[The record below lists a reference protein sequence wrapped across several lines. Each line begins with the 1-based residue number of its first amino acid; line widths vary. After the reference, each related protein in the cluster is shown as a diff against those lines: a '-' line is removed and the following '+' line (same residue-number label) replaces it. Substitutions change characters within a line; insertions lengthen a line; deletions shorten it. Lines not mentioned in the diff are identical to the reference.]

1 MSKRHQRGQFR
12 AAPPAQAPTIDRA
25 TPTTDGFLNV
35 AARMGLRADTVNAD
49 ATYVFDL
56 LTKNR
61 VKLEA
66 MYRGSWIVG
75 AAIDSVAEDMT
86 RAGVQIKGS
95 DDPDRIEKMQS
106 ALSRTGVWGALLDTI
121 KWARLYGGALA
132 LIVIDGQDPASP
144 LDPNTIAVGQF
155 KGLKVYDRWQLQPDL
170 NNLVS
175 GGIDDGLPMYY
186 DVVSDITT
194 GQVGKVRIHYTRA
207 VRLIGIQLP
216 AYQAIVEQLWGES
229 VIERL
234 YDRLVAFDSAT
245 SGAMN
250 LIQKAHLRTIRI
262 DKLREVL
269 AAGGQAEE
277 NLLQMFHHMRH
288 LQTNEGITLLD
299 KEDEFATHQYG
310 FSGISDM
317 ILQFGQQISG
327 ALGIPLVR
335 LFGQSPA
342 GLNSSGESDLRTYY
356 DNIAAQQ
363 ESRLR
368 ESLERI
374 LRVLHRSLFGEAPP
388 PNFDFDFT
396 PLWQTSTKEKADIA
410 ASVTNTVVQAFEAG
424 IIDQTTAMKEL
435 RATAESTAIFTNIEE
450 ADIEAAKMEP
460 PPPPVETE
468 EPAQDSPKGL
478 SERLMA
484 WVKGNG

>member
-1 MSKRHQRGQFR
+1 MSKRTRRGHIQ
-12 AAPPAQAPTIDRA
+12 ATAPTPTIDRRTA
-25 TPTTDGFLNV
+25 TADGFLNL

-86 RAGVQIKGS
+86 RAGIQIKGS

-106 ALSRTGVWGALLDTI
+106 ALSRIGVWGALLDAI

-144 LDPNTIAVGQF
+144 LDPDTITVGQF

-186 DVVSDITT
+186 DVIADITT
-194 GQVGKVRIHYTRA
+194 GRVGNVRIHYTRA

-216 AYQAIVEQLWGES
+216 AYQAIAEQLWGES

-234 YDRLVAFDSAT
+234 HDRLVAFDSAT

-250 LIQKAHLRTIRI
+250 LLQRAHLRTVRI

-277 NLLQMFHHMRH
+277 NLLRMFHHMRY

-299 KEDEFATHQYG
+299 KEDEFETYQYS

-342 GLNSSGESDLRTYY
+342 GLNSTGESDLRTYY

-368 ESLERI
+368 EGLERI
-374 LRVLHRSLFGEAPP
+374 LRVLHHSLFGEAPP

-410 ASVTNTVVQAFEAG
+410 ATVTSTVVQAFEAG
-424 IIDQTTAMKEL
+424 IIDQATAMKEL
-435 RATAESTAIFTNIEE
+435 RASAESTAIFTNIEE
-450 ADIEAAKMEP
+450 SAIEQAKMEP

-468 EPAQDSPKGL
+468 EPATDGPKPL

>member
-12 AAPPAQAPTIDRA
+12 AAPPAQVPTIDRA
-25 TPTTDGFLNV
+25 TPTTDGFLNL

-86 RAGVQIKGS
+86 RAGIQIKGS

-106 ALSRTGVWGALLDTI
+106 ALSRVGVWGALLDTI

-144 LDPNTIAVGQF
+144 LDPDTIAVGQF

-250 LIQKAHLRTIRI
+250 LIQKAHLRTVRI

-269 AAGGQAEE
+269 AAGGRAEE

-310 FSGISDM
+310 FSGLGEM

-374 LRVLHRSLFGEAPP
+374 LRVLHRSLFEEAPP

-460 PPPPVETE
+460 PPLPVETE
-468 EPAQDSPKGL
+468 EPAADAPKTL
-478 SERLMA
+478 SDRLMA

>member
-1 MSKRHQRGQFR
+1 MSRRNHRGQSKAF
-12 AAPPAQAPTIDRA
+12 APT
-25 TPTTDGFLNV
+25 PTVDKAAKTSDGFLNLT
-35 AARMGLRADTVNAD
+35 ARLGMRADNVNAD
-49 ATYVFDL
+49 STYVFDL

-86 RAGVQIKGS
+86 RAGIHIKGGE
-95 DDPDRIEKMQS
+95 DPDRIERMQS

-121 KWARLYGGALA
+121 KWSRLYGGAIA
-132 LIVIDGQDPASP
+132 LIVIDGQDTASP
-144 LDPNTIAVGQF
+144 LDLETISKGQF
-155 KGLKVYDRWQLQPDL
+155 RGLKVYDRWQLQADL
-170 NNLVS
+170 NNLVE

-186 DVVSDITT
+186 NVVSDIET
-194 GQVGKVRIHYTRA
+194 GKTSGVRIHYTRA
-207 VRLIGIQLP
+207 VRMIGIQLP
-216 AYQAIVEQLWGES
+216 LFQAVTEQMWGES

-234 YDRLVAFDSAT
+234 YDRLVAFDAAT
-245 SGAMN
+245 TGAMN
-250 LIQKAHLRTIRI
+250 LIQKAHLRTVRI

-269 AAGGQAEE
+269 AAGGMAEE

-299 KEDEFATHQYG
+299 KEDEFSTHQYG
-310 FSGISDM
+310 FTGVSDM

-342 GLNSSGESDLRTYY
+342 GLNSTGESDLRTYY
-356 DNIAAQQ
+356 DNIASQQ
-363 ESRLR
+363 ESRMR
-368 ESLERI
+368 EGMERI
-374 LRVLHRSLFGEAPP
+374 LRVLHRSLFGEAAPD
-388 PNFDFDFT
+388 NFDFDFT
-396 PLWQTSTKEKADIA
+396 PLWQTSAKEKAEIA
-410 ASVTNTVVQAFEAG
+410 ASVTNTIVKAYEGG
-424 IIDQTTAMKEL
+424 IIDHVTALTEL
-435 RATAESTAIFTNIEE
+435 KGASESNNLFTAITEE
-450 ADIEAAKMEP
+450 AIEQSRMEP
-460 PPPPVETE
+460 PPPPVEVDPDARVAD
-468 EPAQDSPKGL
+468 EPKRL

>member
-1 MSKRHQRGQFR
+1 MSRRNRR
-12 AAPPAQAPTIDRA
+12 AMPVKTADQTVK
-25 TPTTDGFLNV
+25 TSDGFLNLS
-35 AARMGLRADTVNAD
+35 ARMGMGAANVNSD
-49 ATYVFDL
+49 ATYIFDL

-75 AAIDSVAEDMT
+75 AAVDSIAEDMT
-86 RAGVQIKGS
+86 RAGITIKGS
-95 DDPDRIEKMQS
+95 DDPERIEKMQS
-106 ALSRTGVWGALLDTI
+106 ALNRTGVWGALLDTI
-121 KWARLYGGALA
+121 KWSRLYGGALA
-132 LIVIDGQDPASP
+132 LIVIDGQDPATP
-144 LDPNTIAVGQF
+144 LDPETIAKGQF
-155 KGLKVYDRWQLQPDL
+155 RGLKVYDRWQLQPDL
-170 NNLVS
+170 NHIVS
-175 GGIDDGLPMYY
+175 GGMDDGLPMYY

-194 GQVGKVRIHYTRA
+194 GAVGRVRIHYSRA
-207 VRLIGIQLP
+207 VRMIGIQLP

-234 YDRLVAFDSAT
+234 NDRLIAFDTAT
-245 SGAMN
+245 AGASN

-277 NLLQMFHHMRH
+277 NLLTMFHHMRM

-310 FSGISDM
+310 FSGLGEM

-342 GLNSSGESDLRTYY
+342 GLSSTGESDLRTYY
-356 DNIAAQQ
+356 DNVAAQQ

-368 ESLERI
+368 EGVDRI
-374 LRVLHRSLFGEAPP
+374 LRVLHRSLFGDAVP
-388 PNFDFDFT
+388 PNFDFEFV
-396 PLWQTSTKEKADIA
+396 PLWQTSAKEKADIA

-424 IIDQTTAMKEL
+424 IIDQPTAMKEL
-435 RATAESTAIFTNIEE
+435 RGAAETTNIFTNIDEDQIEE
-450 ADIEAAKMEP
+450 ARNEP
-460 PPPPVETE
+460 PPPPVESEGADQAKT
-468 EPAQDSPKGL
+468 L
-478 SERLMA
+478 SDRLMA
-484 WVKGNG
+484 WVNSNGKV